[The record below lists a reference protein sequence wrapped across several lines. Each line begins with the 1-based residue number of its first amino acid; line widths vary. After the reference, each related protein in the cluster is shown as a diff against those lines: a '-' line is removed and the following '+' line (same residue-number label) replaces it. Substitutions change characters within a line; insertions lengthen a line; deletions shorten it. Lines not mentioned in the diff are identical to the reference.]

1 MLSFSAEQIRRYSRQ
16 IILPEV
22 GGAGQSRLLASKV
35 LLIGA
40 GGLGSPAGLYL
51 AGAGVGVLGI
61 VDFDRVDDSNL
72 QRQILHGTGD
82 IGRLK
87 VESAASRIGDL
98 NPDVTVVQHDIR
110 LSADNILDLIGPYD
124 VVVDGSDNFPTRYLV
139 NDACVMAG
147 KPNVHGSIFRFD
159 GQATVFK
166 PPDGPCYRC
175 LYPQPPPPG
184 MVPSCQEAGVLGALP
199 GIVGSIQAIETIKL
213 LLDVGDLLVGRLLV
227 FSALEMSF
235 ADYVVKRDPDCPVC
249 GDSPKIRE
257 LIDYEAFCGT
267 APEQPAPGQGGE
279 GRAVAAPVQK

>member
-166 PPDGPCYRC
+166 PPDGPCY
-175 LYPQPPPPG
+175 QPPPPG

>member
-1 MLSFSAEQIRRYSRQ
+1 MHNFSQEQIRRYSRHL
-16 IILPEV
+16 ILPEV

-51 AGAGVGVLGI
+51 AGAGIGVLGI

-72 QRQILHGTGD
+72 QRQILHGTKD

-87 VESAASRIGDL
+87 VESAESRIADL
-98 NPDVTVVQHDIR
+98 NPDVTVVQHNTR
-110 LSADNILDLIGPYD
+110 LEADNILDILAPYD

-147 KPNVHGSIFRFD
+147 KPNAHGSIFRFD

-184 MVPSCQEAGVLGALP
+184 AVPSCQEAGVMGALP
-199 GIVGSIQAIETIKL
+199 GIVGCVQAVETIKL
-213 LLDVGDLLVGRLLV
+213 LLEIGDPLVGRLLV
-227 FSALEMSF
+227 FDALGMDFSTF
-235 ADYVVKRDPDCPVC
+235 GVRRDPGCPVC
-249 GDSPKIRE
+249 GDDPEIRE
-257 LIDYEAFCGT
+257 LIDYEAFCGGGPDEET
-267 APEQPAPGQGGE
+267 PGPGVEEDQAPAPVRG
-279 GRAVAAPVQK
+279 